1 MIVKKL
7 NFDVCPYQISFLLD
21 NFLRRLFQ
29 DPKQI
34 VGEYIKKDDTV
45 IDLGCGPGYF
55 TIDMAEMAG
64 EGGKVLAVDIQEKM
78 LETVRRK
85 AVKSG
90 FENRIILHKTYP
102 GKTELDSSIK
112 ADFILAY
119 YMIHETGNYTE
130 FLKEIKRHLK
140 EEGRFLI
147 VEPSIHVSRKK
158 YEKLAFDVEGIG
170 FKIIDRP
177 EGRGGR
183 SLLLGV

>member
-1 MIVKKL
+1 MIVKKI
-7 NFDVCPYQISFLLD
+7 NFDVCPHQISFLLD
-21 NFLRRLFQ
+21 NFLRRLLQ
-29 DPKQI
+29 NPKQI
-34 VGEYIKKDDTV
+34 VGEYIKEGDTV

-64 EGGKVLAVDIQEKM
+64 ETGKVLAVDIQEKM

-90 FENRIILHKTYP
+90 FEDRIILHKTYP
-102 GKTELDSSIK
+102 GKTALDSSIR
-112 ADFILAY
+112 ADFILAF
-119 YMIHETGNYTE
+119 YMVHETGNYTE
-130 FLKEIKRHLK
+130 FLREIKTHLK
-140 EEGRFLI
+140 EGGRFLI
-147 VEPSIHVSRKK
+147 VEPSVHVSRKK
-158 YEKLAFDVEGIG
+158 YEKLASEVEEIG